1 MDVASFRVRSLKFE
15 SLLYGTTMRI
25 VVRRGFTLIE
35 LLVVIAIIGVL
46 VALLLP
52 AVQQAREAARRVQCT
67 NNIKQ
72 VMLAF
77 HNYHDTNNGFP
88 NRYSINGA
96 TLNSGHGWGLKLLP
110 FLDQAPL
117 FNTWNNS
124 KSFFDPEN
132 KLVLM
137 TPVRPYICP
146 TAPGGPRV
154 MDLSLSTTTT
164 STGIASDYVVFHQIS
179 ATGTGATCSPC
190 NTAAPKTA
198 GMVTPISAITDGTS
212 NTIMMSEQA
221 GRPDYYLGRVKQASN
236 TAMTNPRFWGG
247 WASYQSVTGQ
257 GWNDAMPPAA
267 GGSHAMNWSNSQGVY
282 SFHTGGAQ
290 FGMCDGSV
298 RFISESISLKTLV
311 ALWTRDDG
319 DIPGEF

>member
-1 MDVASFRVRSLKFE
+1 MPVTEHEPLVLDKSKMRS
-15 SLLYGTTMRI
+15 T
-25 VVRRGFTLIE
+25 RRHGFTLIE

-46 VALLLP
+46 VSLLLP
-52 AVQQAREAARRVQCT
+52 AVQQAREAARRSQCQ
-67 NNIKQ
+67 NNVKQ

-77 HNYHDTNNGFP
+77 HNYHDAHGGFP
-88 NRYSINGA
+88 NRYSRNGT

-117 FNTWNNS
+117 FAAWNND

-132 KLVLM
+132 QTVTM
-137 TPVRPYICP
+137 TAVRPYICP

-179 ATGTGATCSPC
+179 TTGTGATCTQC

-198 GMVTPISAITDGTS
+198 GTVTPIAAITDGTS
-212 NTIMMSEQA
+212 NTIMMAEQA
-221 GRPDYYLGRVKQASN
+221 GRPDYYLAKVKQPTN
-236 TAMTNPRFWGG
+236 VGLTNPKFWGG

-257 GWNDAMPPAA
+257 GWNDATPPGA
-267 GGSHAMNWSNSQGVY
+267 GGVHAMNWSNSQGVY
-282 SFHTGGAQ
+282 SFHTGGAM

-298 RFISESISLKTLV
+298 RFLSESISLRTMV
-311 ALWTRDDG
+311 ALWTRDDA
-319 DIPGEF
+319 DLPGEF